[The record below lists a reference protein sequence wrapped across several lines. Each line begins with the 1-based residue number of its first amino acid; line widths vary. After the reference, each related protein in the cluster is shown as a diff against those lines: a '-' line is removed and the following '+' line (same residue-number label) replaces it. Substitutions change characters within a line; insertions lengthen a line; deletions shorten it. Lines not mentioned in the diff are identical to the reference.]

1 MNERDRQDEHD
12 LAAWRR
18 YGPQAAGGVPGECPD
33 ELDLA
38 AWLDGRAGPELADRI
53 EAHLADCPA
62 CLAAAADLR
71 AILAASPM
79 LAPRQA
85 IERAKALGRARL
97 RRHAGLWA
105 RAGRWA
111 AVAAT
116 GVLVSYAGLAIGA
129 GASRS
134 RQAVQAA
141 VVGEATLGLENGVH
155 DDGVD
160 GQEIVGESIE
170 DVLLA
175 LTEVQP

>member
-1 MNERDRQDEHD
+1 MNERDRQDERD
-12 LAAWRR
+12 LAAWRWYAPR
-18 YGPQAAGGVPGECPD
+18 AGKSGSGECPD
-33 ELDLA
+33 ELALA
-38 AWLDGRAGPELADRI
+38 AWLDGRARPELADRI
-53 EAHLADCPA
+53 EAHLAECPD

-71 AILAASPM
+71 AILAGSPM

-85 IERAKALGRARL
+85 VERAKALGRTRL

-111 AVAAT
+111 AVAAAA
-116 GVLVSYAGLAIGA
+116 VLVSYAGLAVGE

-141 VVGEATLGLENGVH
+141 VVGEATLGLENGAH
-155 DDGVD
+155 DDGLDDENVA
-160 GQEIVGESIE
+160 GESLE

-175 LTEVQP
+175 IMEVQP